1 MSFLQKLWKKN
12 EIKDGDIVSP
22 VTGTIIAT
30 KDIAD
35 SVFAQEIMGQTIGI
49 VPEEGIV
56 VCPVNG
62 KVEVLFPTGHAFGI
76 KGNDGNSYLVHI
88 GIETV
93 NLRGKGFTTW
103 IKQGQNV
110 KAGQKAVDVDLQYV
124 KSNGLDTTVMLIVT
138 EKKDD
143 CNIQYVEKSNVIK
156 AEKINQG

>member
-76 KGNDGNSYLVHI
+76 KG
-88 GIETV
+88 IETV
-93 NLRGKGFTTW
+93 NLQGKGFTTW